1 MTYSLLAHIRNS
13 GTLIK
18 RPVDVFVPLVKRVL
32 FLLNRRGVTKGE
44 SFMEIKKCFDE
55 TYLIDIPIPVL
66 STILEKIATRTNENE
81 NIGFQQSAIS
91 IF

>member
-1 MTYSLLAHIRNS
+1 
-13 GTLIK
+13 
-18 RPVDVFVPLVKRVL
+18 
-32 FLLNRRGVTKGE
+32 
-44 SFMEIKKCFDE
+44 MEIKKCFDE